1 MSFGFRPRWPSVLAG
16 VLAAGLLLVVAGCS
30 GVTPLGPDAAATMP
44 APHPLR
50 SPFVLQAM
58 RAQPASPAGG
68 CPAGYVTLAGN
79 NGWCY
84 RKIGTPVT
92 FTSAAVSP
100 VTVEKPNPPP
110 GQQAG
115 PAHYAFTL
123 TLPASD
129 VPALTAVT
137 TTAAG
142 VQGPLALSADGQTW
156 VLPMVVGAFTSRQ
169 FLVPLPSKNQALQLQ
184 RILAPSA

>member
-1 MSFGFRPRWPSVLAG
+1 MSFGFRPYRPFVLAG
-16 VLAAGLLLVVAGCS
+16 ALAAGFMLTVAGCS
-30 GVTPLGPDAAATMP
+30 NVTPLGPDAAATMP
-44 APHPLR
+44 PPHQLR

-58 RAQPASPAGG
+58 QAQPAGLAGG
-68 CPAGYVTLAGN
+68 CPAGYIALAGN

-84 RKIGTPVT
+84 RKIGTPAT
-92 FTSAAVSP
+92 ISSAAVSP
-100 VTVEKPNPPP
+100 VTAEKPNPPP

-115 PAHYAFTL
+115 PAQYAFTL

-129 VPALTAVT
+129 VPALTAVS

-142 VQGPLALSADGQTW
+142 VQGPLALSVDGQTW
-156 VLPMVVGAFTSRQ
+156 VLPMVVGPFTSRQ